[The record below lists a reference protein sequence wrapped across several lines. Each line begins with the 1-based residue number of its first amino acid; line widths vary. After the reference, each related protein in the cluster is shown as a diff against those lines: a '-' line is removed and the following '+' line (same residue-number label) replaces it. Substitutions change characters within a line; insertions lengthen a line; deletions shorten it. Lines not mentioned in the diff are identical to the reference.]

1 MNKNRENRKKRYI
14 NAYVDGN
21 TVKKV
26 YESPLRKESIEKIK
40 NKNIRKAQ
48 ANSKAMGVTSFL
60 TMFIAMAVASF
71 FCIYYLNVESSMEKS
86 IKRIEEMEQKLEKL
100 TNENDAKEAG
110 INAGIDLDEIYKTAT
125 GRLGMV
131 YANKSRIIK
140 YDKTESEYVRQ
151 YEDIPSR

>member
-1 MNKNRENRKKRYI
+1 
-14 NAYVDGN
+14 
-21 TVKKV
+21 
-26 YESPLRKESIEKIK
+26 
-40 NKNIRKAQ
+40 
-48 ANSKAMGVTSFL
+48 
-60 TMFIAMAVASF
+60 
-71 FCIYYLNVESSMEKS
+71 MEKS

>member
-60 TMFIAMAVASF
+60 TMFIATAVASF

-100 TNENDAKEAG
+100 TNENDAK
-110 INAGIDLDEIYKTAT
+110 
-125 GRLGMV
+125 
-131 YANKSRIIK
+131 
-140 YDKTESEYVRQ
+140 
-151 YEDIPSR
+151 

>member
-60 TMFIAMAVASF
+60 TMFIATAVASF
-71 FCIYYLNVESSMEKS
+71 FCIFYGKEYKKN
-86 IKRIEEMEQKLEKL
+86 RR
-100 TNENDAKEAG
+100 DGAKVGKA
-110 INAGIDLDEIYKTAT
+110 YK
-125 GRLGMV
+125 
-131 YANKSRIIK
+131 
-140 YDKTESEYVRQ
+140 
-151 YEDIPSR
+151 